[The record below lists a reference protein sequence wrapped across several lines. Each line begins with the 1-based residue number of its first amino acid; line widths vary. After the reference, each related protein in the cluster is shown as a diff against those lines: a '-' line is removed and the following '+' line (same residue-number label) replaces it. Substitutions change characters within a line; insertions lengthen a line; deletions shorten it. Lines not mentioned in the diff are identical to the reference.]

1 MDNKNNTRVLMI
13 AYHYPPSTGSSGLQR
28 TLSFSRY
35 LPDYG
40 FNPVIL
46 SAHPRAYPKTASDQ
60 LSDIPEQISVHRAF
74 ALDTARHLSLRGS
87 YVGWM
92 ALPDRWVSWYLGAV
106 PAGLKLIR
114 KYKPKLI
121 WSTYPIAT
129 SHLIGLTLS
138 RLTGIPWIA
147 DFRDPMVE
155 IDPRT
160 GKHHPS
166 DKPLRNTRLWIERQT
181 VQYAARVVFC
191 TNGARE
197 ICSQR
202 YPDIPASKWRII
214 SNGYDQRIFEEAEKI
229 KDCDG
234 PDENTTTLLHS
245 GILYPGSDRDPTAF
259 FDAIATLLDDKRLS
273 PTRLKV
279 ILRGSGFEDDYM
291 RLIKERN
298 LEDTIFLESPIP
310 YREAI
315 AEMLSADGLLLFQG
329 YTSNPAIPAKLYEYI
344 RAKRPIFAL
353 VDAEGDTAG
362 LLSKIGLNNIVPI
375 DNSVQILDGLI
386 KFLDQIVHKQAYIPT
401 EQQIAQYSRETKTLA
416 LSQLFQEVLND

>member
-1 MDNKNNTRVLMI
+1 MDDQNNTRVLMI
-13 AYHYPPSTGSSGLQR
+13 AYHYPPSSGSSGLQR

-35 LPDYG
+35 LPSYG
-40 FNPVIL
+40 FHPVIL
-46 SAHPRAYPKTASDQ
+46 SAQPRAYPKTASDQ
-60 LSDIPEQISVHRAF
+60 LNDIPEQISVHRAF

-87 YVGWM
+87 YFSWM

-114 KYKPKLI
+114 KYKPRLI

-129 SHLIGLTLS
+129 SHLIALTLS

-160 GKHHPS
+160 GKLHPS
-166 DKPLRNTRLWIERQT
+166 SRPLRNTRLWIEHRT
-181 VQYAARVVFC
+181 VQYATRIVFC

-202 YPDIPASKWRII
+202 YPDISPSKWRVI

-229 KDCDG
+229 KHSNP
-234 PDENTTTLLHS
+234 PDENTTILLHS
-245 GILYPGSDRDPTAF
+245 GLLYPGSDRDPAAF
-259 FDAIATLLDDKRLS
+259 FDAIAAFLS
-273 PTRLKV
+273 GQRHIPTKLKV
-279 ILRGSGFEDDYM
+279 ILRGSGFEDVYM

-315 AEMLSADGLLLFQG
+315 AEMLSADGLLVFQG

-375 DNSVQILDGLI
+375 DNSAQILDGLI
-386 KFLDQIVHKQAYIPT
+386 RFLDEVIHKQTYIPT
-401 EQQIAQYSRETKTLA
+401 EKQIIQYSRETKTLE